1 MIETFTSGF
10 GDDLFIFPEDRSPP
24 KSSLALLRPDFAIEG
39 DCQMDQ
45 TSSSTLSANT
55 LHCALELSKKS
66 WLLAIQFPDREQPS
80 VYSIEGGDTE
90 KLMAKLIAARDCWA
104 KVSGALPVI
113 TLCYEVGYDAFWLAR
128 FLKARGIEC
137 LVIDPGSLQVN
148 RRGRRVK
155 TDRVDVKVLLR
166 ILIAWCRGERHVWS
180 LVRIPSI
187 DEEDLRRS
195 HRERSRLVR
204 ERTAHIN
211 RIKGLLFA
219 QGIRGIN
226 VKSQYKTLAVD
237 KLVTGDGHRLPPRL
251 ACEIARE
258 IQRLAVVQ
266 EQIAKIERERDTV
279 PTLCEATERKRHLL
293 LLQLKSIGPAI
304 SALLSREVYYR
315 QFANRRQVGSF
326 LGLTPSPYNSGE
338 EERCQ
343 GISRAGSGHVR
354 AIMIETAWLWIRHQP
369 KSALTRWFVERT
381 AGQSTRMRKIMI
393 VAVARK
399 LAIAL
404 WRYVEHGLVPQGA
417 ILNPPMTGNAR

>member
-1 MIETFTSGF
+1 MRSGWR
-10 GDDLFIFPEDRSPP
+10 GSLRRAA
-24 KSSLALLRPDFAIEG
+24 SS
-39 DCQMDQ
+39 
-45 TSSSTLSANT
+45 
-55 LHCALELSKKS
+55 
-66 WLLAIQFPDREQPS
+66 
-80 VYSIEGGDTE
+80 
-90 KLMAKLIAARDCWA
+90 
-104 KVSGALPVI
+104 
-113 TLCYEVGYDAFWLAR
+113 AF
-128 FLKARGIEC
+128 
-137 LVIDPGSLQVN
+137 VIDPGSLQVN

-155 TDRVDVKVLLR
+155 TDRVDVKMLLR
-166 ILIAWCRGERHVWS
+166 TLIAWCRGEWHVWS
-180 LVRIPSI
+180 LVRIP
-187 DEEDLRRS
+187 EDLRRS

-204 ERTAHIN
+204 EPTAHIN

-219 QGIRGIN
+219 QGIRGIK
-226 VKSQYKTLAVD
+226 VKSQYKTLAVE

-258 IQRLAVVQ
+258 IQRLAMVQ
-266 EQIAKIERERDTV
+266 EQIVKIERERDTA
-279 PTLCEATERKRHLL
+279 PTPCEATERKRHL

-326 LGLTPSPYNSGE
+326 LGLTPSPYSSGE

-343 GISRAGSGHVR
+343 GISRAGSGQVR

-381 AGQSTRMRKIMI
+381 AGQGTRMRKIMI

-404 WRYVEHGLVPQGA
+404 WRYVEQGLVPQGA
-417 ILNPPMTGNAR
+417 ILNPPTTGRAR